1 MECAVTIA
9 VIFGYCLA
17 LVAVAVLCERWSPLV
32 ILALIGLLGL
42 GKLL

>member
-32 ILALIGLLGL
+32 ILALVGAIGVW
-42 GKLL
+42 KLF

>member
-1 MECAVTIA
+1 MTSAAIIV
-9 VIFGYCLA
+9 GYCLA

-32 ILALIGLLGL
+32 ILGLIGLLGF